1 MQNEK
6 GREKERGGEK
16 SGKYRERIEGD
27 KERGLKKKKKQL
39 KRECHQKK
47 SFLKIIKTYICQV
60 CGMFTFEII

>member
-27 KERGLKKKKKQL
+27 KERGLKKKKTVE
-39 KRECHQKK
+39 KRVSPKK
-47 SFLKIIKTYICQV
+47 KFPQNHKNIHMPGLWYV
-60 CGMFTFEII
+60 HL

>member
-27 KERGLKKKKKQL
+27 KERGLKKKKN
-39 KRECHQKK
+39 
-47 SFLKIIKTYICQV
+47 S
-60 CGMFTFEII
+60 